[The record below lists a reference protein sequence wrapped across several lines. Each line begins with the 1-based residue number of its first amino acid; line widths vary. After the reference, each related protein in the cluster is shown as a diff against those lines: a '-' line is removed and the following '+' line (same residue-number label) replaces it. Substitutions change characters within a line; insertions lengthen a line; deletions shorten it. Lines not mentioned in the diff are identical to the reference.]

1 VFHIET
7 IILFLSLPCIIS
19 LVDIRKYHLKGYSYV
34 KRTFGEALLTLRKQK
49 GLSQQEFADL
59 LPVNR
64 SSVANWEADRRLPN
78 ATIVAKIAE
87 IFDVEVTELLDTA
100 NEIDNHPNVIIVD
113 DNKIILTGGTPIIE
127 QALPNANVIGFTK
140 PSEAMEYAKDNRVAL
155 AFLDIELGI
164 TNGLDICNS
173 LLEINPRTNV
183 IFLTAYPEY
192 SIKAWN
198 TEASGFMVKPIT
210 LEGVKEQLKKLRHP
224 FPTGAIN

>member
-1 VFHIET
+1 M
-7 IILFLSLPCIIS
+7 
-19 LVDIRKYHLKGYSYV
+19 

-78 ATIVAKIAE
+78 ATIIAKIAE

-140 PSEAMEYAKDNRVAL
+140 PSEAMNYAKDNRVAL

>member
-1 VFHIET
+1 M
-7 IILFLSLPCIIS
+7 
-19 LVDIRKYHLKGYSYV
+19 V
-34 KRTFGEALLTLRKQK
+34 KQMKQTFGQALLAARKQK

-59 LPVNR
+59 IPVNR

-78 ATIVAKIAE
+78 ATIIAKIAE
-87 IFDVEVTELLDTA
+87 IFDVDVTELLDAA
-100 NEIDNHPNVIIVD
+100 NDIDNHPNVIIVD
-113 DNKIILTGGTPIIE
+113 DNRIILTGGTPIIE
-127 QALPNANVIGFTK
+127 QALPNANIIGFTK
-140 PSEAMEYAKDNRVAL
+140 PSEAMKYAKDNRVAL

>member
-1 VFHIET
+1 M
-7 IILFLSLPCIIS
+7 
-19 LVDIRKYHLKGYSYV
+19 

-78 ATIVAKIAE
+78 ATIIAKIAE

-224 FPTGAIN
+224 FPTGAIS

>member
-1 VFHIET
+1 M
-7 IILFLSLPCIIS
+7 
-19 LVDIRKYHLKGYSYV
+19 

-78 ATIVAKIAE
+78 ATIIAKIAE
-87 IFDVEVTELLDTA
+87 ILDVEVTELLDTA

-164 TNGLDICNS
+164 VNGLDICNS